1 MFGSGR
7 DLQKFPLCNK
17 QMPIPFTLKSL
28 NSVQVNPT
36 QAPVIVSEPTKP
48 LEPEP
53 EPEPPKEPTEKLA
66 ALLEQSWAPPKKK
79 SK

>member
-1 MFGSGR
+1 
-7 DLQKFPLCNK
+7 
-17 QMPIPFTLKSL
+17 MPIPFTLKSL

-53 EPEPPKEPTEKLA
+53 EPAEPPKEPTEKLA

-79 SK
+79 GK